1 MDILDISELFIATGL
16 FCFMLVVMMIGS
28 FLLSHRG
35 PIKLQIL
42 INDYK
47 DKSIAYGGPLG
58 IMRILVLGG
67 FACIILGAVVRL
79 FAILLHILG

>member
-1 MDILDISELFIATGL
+1 MF
-16 FCFMLVVMMIGS
+16 VVVMIGS

-35 PIKLQIL
+35 PIKLRLL
-42 INDYK
+42 INDYR
-47 DKSIAYGGPLG
+47 DKSIAFGGPLG

-67 FACIILGAVVRL
+67 FACIILCAVVRL